1 MEEKKIVI
9 FLSCNLKGAGFARSG
24 GAYKTLFWAEIY
36 LLRGRY
42 FFCFHRRLYAVEIL
56 FL

>member
-36 LLRGRY
+36 LWRGRY